1 MSVTLPP
8 WSLGLH
14 RRTLLLRA
22 AATALLAP
30 HGAIALA
37 QAPVAAPSA
46 PSAPPA
52 LAAAINRTGRFRA
65 LSQRIAKAYCQIHLN
80 VDPSD
85 ARQVVETAR
94 RLVRAGFDELD
105 KGQWHI
111 DVASQ
116 LADVRT
122 LFEGLD
128 SLLAMPPTR
137 EAVVAASAQADK
149 MLAAANR
156 ATETFEKLSKTSSG
170 ALVNTAGRQRY
181 LSQRLAK
188 NYFLLAAGVDD
199 KSVREQMAADAAAFK
214 QGMASLTASPVTNAA
229 IRGELVAG
237 EQQWIFFSA
246 ALDRAPDMRG
256 LRAVATT
263 SERLLEV
270 MNNLTVQF
278 EAAVR

>member
-8 WSLGLH
+8 WSPGLH

-37 QAPVAAPSA
+37 QAPVAAPST
-46 PSAPPA
+46 PPA

-122 LFEGLD
+122 FFEGLD
-128 SLLAMPPTR
+128 SLLVMPPTR

>member
-1 MSVTLPP
+1 MSVTLPL

-37 QAPVAAPSA
+37 QASVAA

-85 ARQVVETAR
+85 ARQVMETAR
-94 RLVRAGFDELD
+94 RLVRAGFDDLAR
-105 KGQWHI
+105 GQWHI
-111 DVASQ
+111 DIASQ

-128 SLLAMPPTR
+128 SLLVMPPTR

-149 MLAAANR
+149 MLAAANG

-188 NYFLLAAGVDD
+188 NYFLLAAGVDS

-214 QGMASLTASPVTNAA
+214 QGMAILTASPVTNAA

>member
-37 QAPVAAPSA
+37 QAPVAAPST
-46 PSAPPA
+46 PPA

-122 LFEGLD
+122 FFEGLD
-128 SLLAMPPTR
+128 SLLVMPPTR

-214 QGMASLTASPVTNAA
+214 QGMASLAASPVTNAA